1 MTIDPSAS
9 IHASAIIADGARI
22 GADVSIGAYCVIGP
36 DVSIGPGTE
45 LKSHVSIDGHTR
57 IGARNTIFPFAS
69 LGQQPQDLKFRGE
82 RTLLEIGDGNAIR
95 EYVTM
100 NPGTEGGGGVTRV
113 GDECLFMNHVHVGHD
128 CIVGSRVIFANA
140 ATLGGHVVVGDGAV
154 LGGLSAVHQRCR
166 IGEGAMIGGLAGVV
180 ADVIPFGTVMGERAK
195 LQGLN
200 LLGLKRRGV
209 DKAQISALRAA
220 YAALFAPE
228 GTLRERS
235 DAVTEQYGDHPLV
248 QQILAFIAE
257 DTARRLTT
265 PD

>member
-1 MTIDPSAS
+1 MSIDPSAN
-9 IHASAIIADGARI
+9 IHASAIVADGARI
-22 GADVSIGAYCVIGP
+22 GADVIIGAYCVIGP
-36 DVSIGPGTE
+36 EVSIGAGTE
-45 LKSHVSIDGHTR
+45 LKSHVCVDGITR

-69 LGQQPQDLKFRGE
+69 LGQQPQDMKFRGE
-82 RTLLEIGDGNAIR
+82 RTVLEIGDGNAIR

-113 GDECLFMNHVHVGHD
+113 GDDCLFMNHVHVGHD
-128 CIVGSRVIFANA
+128 CIVGNGVIFANA

-154 LGGLSAVHQRCR
+154 LGGLSAIHQRCR

-209 DKAQISALRAA
+209 SKDQISALRAA
-220 YAALFAPE
+220 YAELFAVG
-228 GTLRERS
+228 GTLKERRES
-235 DAVTEQYGDHPLV
+235 VTEQYGDNPLV

-257 DTARRLTT
+257 DTARHLTT

>member
-1 MTIDPSAS
+1 MSIDPSAH
-9 IHASAIIADGARI
+9 IHPSAIIADGAQI

-36 DVSIGPGTE
+36 HVAIGAETV

-57 IGARNTIFPFAS
+57 IGARNTIYPFAS
-69 LGQQPQDLKFRGE
+69 LGQPPQDLKYRGE
-82 RTLLEIGDGNAIR
+82 PTLLEIGDGNTIR

-113 GDECLFMNHVHVGHD
+113 GDGCLFMNHVHVGHD
-128 CIVGSRVIFANA
+128 CIVGNNVIFANA

-166 IGEGAMIGGLAGVV
+166 IGEAAMIGGLAGIV
-180 ADVIPFGTVMGERAK
+180 ADVIPYGTAMGDRAT

-209 DKAQISALRAA
+209 GKAEIGELRAA
-220 YAALFAPE
+220 YAALFTGG
-228 GTLRERS
+228 GTLSERRA
-235 DAVTEQYGDHPLV
+235 AVAERYGDNPLV

-257 DTARRLTT
+257 DTARHLTT